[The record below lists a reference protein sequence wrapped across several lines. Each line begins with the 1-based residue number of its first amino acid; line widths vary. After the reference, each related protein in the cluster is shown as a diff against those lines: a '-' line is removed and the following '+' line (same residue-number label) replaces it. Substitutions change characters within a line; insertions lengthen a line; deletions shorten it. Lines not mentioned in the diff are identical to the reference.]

1 MNLKQINFL
10 YILILYK
17 FNNVYD
23 YRKFLVKNFGI
34 DDVEHSSDSVK
45 MSRFCV
51 SSGEKSSA
59 IEIIPGLEIINY
71 FLGTPYVYTLK
82 NFIEIEKIKDIFLI
96 DIV

>member
-1 MNLKQINFL
+1 MNLNQINFL

-34 DDVEHSSDSVK
+34 DDVEHSLDSVK
-45 MSRFCV
+45 MSKFCV

-59 IEIIPGLEIINY
+59 VETITGLEIITY

>member
-34 DDVEHSSDSVK
+34 DDVDHSLDSVR
-45 MSRFCV
+45 MSRFLV
-51 SSGEKSSA
+51 SRSEKSLA
-59 IEIIPGLEIINY
+59 ITTITGLEIINY
-71 FLGTPYVYTLK
+71 FLGTPYVYSLN